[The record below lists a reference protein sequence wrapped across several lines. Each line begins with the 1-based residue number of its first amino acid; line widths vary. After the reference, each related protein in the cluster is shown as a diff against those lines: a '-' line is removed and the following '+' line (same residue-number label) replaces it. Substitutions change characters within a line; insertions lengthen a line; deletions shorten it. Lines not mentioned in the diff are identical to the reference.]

1 MKILSWEGNNH
12 QDDLLLLV
20 RRNVDLRFVSWAN
33 KVVMIML
40 RSGFCSNTN
49 KAMTIMLL
57 TKSQAVFLLTLFSLQ
72 WIKTAFKIVD
82 ENESD
87 NIQMT
92 FSDLS
97 PAIPRFIVSLNSFK
111 RLDLLHNEQL
121 LILCWLL
128 IDADRSCVFRLS

>member
-49 KAMTIMLL
+49 KAMTTMLL

-72 WIKTAFKIVD
+72 WIKTVFKIVD

>member
-72 WIKTAFKIVD
+72 WIKTVFKIVD

-128 IDADRSCVFRLS
+128 IDADRSCVLRLS